1 MSEQVFEAKNRKIRE
16 QFIFEKR
23 KYPSRF
29 ERTIDLS
36 WSIWMFGTEPFR
48 VSLERLST
56 NGLKYVEI
64 KGDHLSKDS
73 GMTPEMILSELS
85 DFNMK
90 VSGTCGL
97 FGEGNDLSSI
107 DPLSRK
113 NAIAYIRKEIEV
125 LKAVDG
131 RYLIVVPSAVGR
143 PEAADSQEMERS
155 AEALRECARDFNG
168 SGVAAGIEPI
178 RSAEVSLVNSVDD
191 ALAYIARVGES
202 SISCVNADTYHMSLE
217 EAHIGEA
224 IIKLGNRLVN
234 LHLADTNRDGLGRG
248 MLDLDTVIMA
258 SYLVGMNREGRFLT
272 PEPLGPF
279 PDPYVLSTMP
289 CDTEVMDKLVADTVQ
304 YFRERETFI
313 RSL

>member
-1 MSEQVFEAKNRKIRE
+1 
-16 QFIFEKR
+16 
-23 KYPSRF
+23 
-29 ERTIDLS
+29 
-36 WSIWMFGTEPFR
+36 
-48 VSLERLST
+48 
-56 NGLKYVEI
+56 
-64 KGDHLSKDS
+64 
-73 GMTPEMILSELS
+73 
-85 DFNMK
+85 
-90 VSGTCGL
+90 
-97 FGEGNDLSSI
+97 
-107 DPLSRK
+107 
-113 NAIAYIRKEIEV
+113 
-125 LKAVDG
+125 
-131 RYLIVVPSAVGR
+131 
-143 PEAADSQEMERS
+143 MERS